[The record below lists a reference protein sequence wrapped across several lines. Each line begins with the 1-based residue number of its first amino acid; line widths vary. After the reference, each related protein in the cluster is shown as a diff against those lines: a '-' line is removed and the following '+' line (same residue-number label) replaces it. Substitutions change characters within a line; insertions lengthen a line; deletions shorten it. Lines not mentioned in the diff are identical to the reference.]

1 MDIDDIDFIFISRQ
15 SLTRAPPP
23 IRLLKQPRACIPITV
38 AIVLIVMFVG
48 KGTKSVLAVC
58 DSDMVVIVTRGSG
71 SSKIPSLSTEVVP
84 TLDLH

>member
-48 KGTKSVLAVC
+48 NVC
-58 DSDMVVIVTRGSG
+58 VPALQ
-71 SSKIPSLSTEVVP
+71 PSP
-84 TLDLH
+84 TQD